1 MPFTVSHSVAI
12 LPLQRYLRPYII
24 FSALIIGSMIPDI
37 DHFIPLFYLNIF
49 THTIPGIFSAAV
61 PLGLLFFWIFQ
72 HHLKRPAIYL
82 MPRYLQSRLGQFE
95 APLSLRKN
103 FFKVIFSLMLGA
115 FTHIL
120 WDGFTHINGIG
131 VKLFPMLKYSVFQ
144 ISGYDGTIYK
154 ILQHGGSIAG
164 LLILAHSMMSWLKV
178 QQPKPL
184 RQQFHLS
191 DKKKGLFWLG
201 ISLFSLLT
209 GLAVAF
215 YFNGF
220 PEEYNHFRL
229 FTRSY
234 VLGTMASFGVL
245 YLLIG
250 FSWKLLPISATSR
263 LPNKKR

>member
-1 MPFTVSHSVAI
+1 MPFTVSHPVAI
-12 LPLQRYLRPYII
+12 LPLQRYLRPYVI

-37 DHFIPLFYLNIF
+37 DHFIPLYFLNIF
-49 THTIPGIFSAAV
+49 THTVPGIFSAAV

-82 MPRYLQSRLGQFE
+82 MPRYIQSRLTQFE
-95 APLSLRKN
+95 APISLRQN
-103 FFKVIFSLMLGA
+103 FFKVILSLMLGA

-120 WDGFTHINGIG
+120 WDGFTHLNGIG
-131 VKLFPMLKYSVFQ
+131 VKLFPILRYSVFQ
-144 ISGYDGTIYK
+144 VSGYDGTIYK
-154 ILQHGGSIAG
+154 ILQHGGSIAA
-164 LLILAHSMMSWLKV
+164 LIVLARSIISWLKI
-178 QQPKPL
+178 QQAQPI
-184 RQQFHLS
+184 RQQLHLS
-191 DKKKGLFWLG
+191 DKKKGFLWLS

-209 GLAVAF
+209 GLVAAF

-220 PEEYNHFRL
+220 PEGYHHFRL

-234 VLGTMASFGVL
+234 VVGTMASFGLV

-250 FSWKLLPISATSR
+250 FSWKLLPISAASR